1 MSINKICDEIALQ
14 SVIQRTASLLD
25 AEDLAGWLALFDQA
39 ASYRMVAAS
48 SELGK
53 QLTWW
58 KSDVPTLQK
67 TLNEVPRHVRDP
79 ARRLRVLGPALI
91 QVSGDAAT
99 TECTFAVYRTL
110 PSGETTLYLV
120 GRYKDEF
127 IRTGS
132 GEWRYRLHE
141 VQADTRVLDAF
152 THLPL

>member
-1 MSINKICDEIALQ
+1 MSSEILDEIALQ
-14 SVIQRTASLLD
+14 RVIQRTASLLD
-25 AEDLAGWLALFDQA
+25 AEDLAGWLELFDPD
-39 ASYRMVAAS
+39 ASYRIVAAS

-53 QLTWW
+53 PLIWW

-67 TLNEVPRHVRDP
+67 TLKEVPRHVRDP

-91 QVSGDAAT
+91 QVRGGEAT
-99 TECTFAVYRTL
+99 AESAFCVYRTL
-110 PSGETTLYLV
+110 PSGESSLYLV

-127 IRTGS
+127 KRAPS

-141 VQADTRVLDAF
+141 VQAATRVLDAF